1 MMMNSI
7 LGFEAGS
14 VGKVPAVTGESSK
27 KSNSSSDFADLVAAQ
42 SGGEKAATDA
52 VSAEREP
59 AEPEAGTESDGLE
72 AEGAGTGKEKA
83 GAEMPE
89 AGLGAPEDVTKLP
102 ETDAGLAEP
111 AAKHPDAE
119 AGLAQADPNEKPLG
133 STSSYTASEGA
144 ITAGQ
149 ERSASDPDTERKQ
162 MPPVSTGRSDG
173 GEQRSQSDRAS
184 GAGMPSRGNGFEV
197 QSAAAASDGPEQAV
211 GWARGQNHA
220 DAVSGQTVTVEK
232 PSRTQATGQ
241 DQAEAAPSRDAAKL
255 PDTSANP
262 QASEAKEDNATARVA
277 PEMSAKAAAI
287 ADAQPPAGRRQSST
301 AAGQGDKGIAVSGQA
316 PAASI
321 HAAAPAS
328 VTSNSPLMQADAQQ
342 AVAPPEAAVQSRV
355 PAAPGMVQ
363 ALTTGQ
369 AAPKGPRYRA
379 DAATTVLGSDA
390 PADAEAVETGRL
402 ISGVLKAGEIRT
414 AAAASA
420 PQPLQPATAILQ
432 PLMAGGLAAGSPG
445 AELLSGSDD
454 LLPGAFGLS
463 GEVPGLTQLLAEA
476 SIGTGTVHRPETP
489 RMVAAQLAEAFAAKG
504 EQKVE
509 VSLNPQELG
518 HVRMRVV
525 AGETGITMIIQT
537 ERPETGDLMRRHIH
551 ELAEEFRRM
560 GYEDISFEFSGGQT
574 GGQSANDADGGAGSS
589 SGGAG
594 SRSADAADA
603 TEPVTQNLRLGE
615 TGVDMR
621 V

>member
-14 VGKVPAVTGESSK
+14 VGKVPAVTGGSSK

-42 SGGEKAATDA
+42 SGRERAASDA
-52 VSAEREP
+52 VAGERDP

-89 AGLGAPEDVTKLP
+89 AGL
-102 ETDAGLAEP
+102 
-111 AAKHPDAE
+111 
-119 AGLAQADPNEKPLG
+119 AQADPNEGPLG
-133 STSSYTASEGA
+133 STSSHTPSEAA
-144 ITAGQ
+144 IAAGQ

-162 MPPVSTGRSDG
+162 MPPVSTGHPDG

-197 QSAAAASDGPEQAV
+197 QSAAAASDGPEQAA
-211 GWARGQNHA
+211 GWARGQNQA

-232 PSRTQATGQ
+232 PSRTQAAGQ
-241 DQAEAAPSRDAAKL
+241 HQAEAAPSRDAAKL
-255 PDTSANP
+255 SDTSANP
-262 QASEAKEDNATARVA
+262 QASEAKEANATTRVA
-277 PEMSAKAAAI
+277 LEMSAKAAAI

-301 AAGQGDKGIAVSGQA
+301 AAGQGNKGIADSGQA
-316 PAASI
+316 PAASL

-342 AVAPPEAAVQSRV
+342 AVTPPEGAVQSRV

-369 AAPKGPRYRA
+369 AAPKGPGHRA
-379 DAATTVLGSDA
+379 EAATAVLSSDA

-476 SIGTGTVHRPETP
+476 SIGTGTMHRPETP

-525 AGETGITMIIQT
+525 AGETGIIMIIQT

>member
-42 SGGEKAATDA
+42 SGRERAASDA
-52 VSAEREP
+52 VSGERDP

-133 STSSYTASEGA
+133 STSSHTASEGA
-144 ITAGQ
+144 IAAGQ

-173 GEQRSQSDRAS
+173 
-184 GAGMPSRGNGFEV
+184 
-197 QSAAAASDGPEQAV
+197 PEQAV
-211 GWARGQNHA
+211 GWARGQNQA
-220 DAVSGQTVTVEK
+220 DAVSGQTVTVDK
-232 PSRTQATGQ
+232 PARTQAAGQ
-241 DQAEAAPSRDAAKL
+241 HQAEAAPSRDAAKL

-262 QASEAKEDNATARVA
+262 QASEAKEANATARVA

-301 AAGQGDKGIAVSGQA
+301 AAGQGDKGIAVAGQA

-342 AVAPPEAAVQSRV
+342 AVTPPEGAVRSRV

-369 AAPKGPRYRA
+369 AAPKGPGHRA
-379 DAATTVLGSDA
+379 DAATTVLSSDA